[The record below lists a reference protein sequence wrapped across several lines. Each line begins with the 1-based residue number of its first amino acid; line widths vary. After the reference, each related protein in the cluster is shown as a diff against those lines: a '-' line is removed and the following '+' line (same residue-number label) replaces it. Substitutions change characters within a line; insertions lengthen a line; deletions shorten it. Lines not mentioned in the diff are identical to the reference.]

1 MRIASIDI
9 GTNTFRLLVS
19 ELKGSEL
26 EKIYIDRV
34 ITRLGGGFSRI
45 ERLISEDAVE
55 RALVVLQGFSR
66 ILKRYE
72 VDRVRAVATSVVRE
86 ALNGH
91 DFMSRVKKEA
101 GIEIELVSGEEEAE
115 LTVKGVLKSL
125 PPVSKLS
132 LIFDVGGG
140 STEYAYVEEGMIL
153 GLTST
158 SLGVVHLAE
167 KYLKRDIPT
176 ELEIRAISEDIED
189 VLSDELSLTSK
200 FTEDHLSLIGTAGTP
215 TTLAAVELGLNEY
228 DPNVVNGFVLRREA
242 VLGIFQTLVG
252 IPREERLHIK
262 GIERGREDIIIPG
275 TLIVLKTMER
285 VCKDEIVVSDGGLL
299 EGIAYGLIT

>member
-125 PPVSKLS
+125 PSVSKLS

-200 FTEDHLSLIGTAGTP
+200 FTDDHLSLIGTAGTP

>member
-9 GTNTFRLLVS
+9 GTNTFRILVS
-19 ELKGSEL
+19 EVKGSAL

-45 ERLISEDAVE
+45 ERLISGDAVE

-66 ILKRYE
+66 VLKRYE

-101 GIEIELVSGEEEAE
+101 GIEIELISGEEEAE
-115 LTVKGVLKSL
+115 LTVKGVLRSV
-125 PPVSKLS
+125 PSVSKLS

-140 STEYAYVEEGMIL
+140 STEYAYVEEGVVL

-167 KYLKRDIPT
+167 KYLKKDIPT
-176 ELEIRAISEDIED
+176 ELDIRAISEDIED

-200 FTEDHLSLIGTAGTP
+200 FTDDHLSLIGTAGTP

-228 DPNVVNGFVLRREA
+228 DPNAVNGFVLRRDA
-242 VLGIFQTLVG
+242 VLGIFQTLAR

-262 GIERGREDIIIPG
+262 GIEKGREDIIIPG

-285 VCKDEIVVSDGGLL
+285 VCKDKIVVSDGGLL
-299 EGIAYGLIT
+299 EGLAYDLIS

>member
-115 LTVKGVLKSL
+115 LTVQGVLKSL
-125 PPVSKLS
+125 PSVSKLS

-200 FTEDHLSLIGTAGTP
+200 FTDDHLSLIGTAGTP

>member
-115 LTVKGVLKSL
+115 LTVQGVLKSL
-125 PPVSKLS
+125 PSVSKLS

-140 STEYAYVEEGMIL
+140 STEYAYVGEGMIL
-153 GLTST
+153 SLTST

-200 FTEDHLSLIGTAGTP
+200 FTDDHLSLIGTAGTP

>member
-200 FTEDHLSLIGTAGTP
+200 FTDDHLSLIGTAGTP

-262 GIERGREDIIIPG
+262 GIERGREDTIIPG

>member
-200 FTEDHLSLIGTAGTP
+200 FTDDHLSLIGTAGTP

-252 IPREERLHIK
+252 IPREERLHI
-262 GIERGREDIIIPG
+262 
-275 TLIVLKTMER
+275 
-285 VCKDEIVVSDGGLL
+285 
-299 EGIAYGLIT
+299 

>member
-200 FTEDHLSLIGTAGTP
+200 FTDDHLSLIGTAGTP